1 MSTRKIKPTHPGRIL
16 FEDFLEPLGMSQNTL
31 AKAIGVP
38 VPRVNE
44 IVRGRRSITA
54 DTALRLAKF
63 IEGSSAEFWLNLQS
77 RYELRVAR
85 QKEDLVKSVEK
96 IEPYQAEPTFAEEI
110 LARKPSSRLG

>member
-1 MSTRKIKPTHPGRIL
+1 MATRKIKPTHPGRIL

-77 RYELRVAR
+77 RYELRMAR
-85 QKEDLVKSVEK
+85 QKKDLAKSLRT
-96 IEPYQAEPTFAEEI
+96 I
-110 LARKPSSRLG
+110 KPHKMAATG